1 MPHPE
6 AFQVLWNSIPS
17 EPSQTK
23 APKSMKA
30 NPDPRQNLIRVRNSL
45 IPLLPL

>member
-6 AFQVLWNSIPS
+6 AFQVLWNSVLS

-23 APKSMKA
+23 RRKA
-30 NPDPRQNLIRVRNSL
+30 
-45 IPLLPL
+45 